1 MDGQDNSAKY
11 QEYRDLDD
19 GLFGN
24 LNLNYFKGSYY
35 FGVDGKNIGLD
46 DQSYLFKGGSYG

>member
-1 MDGQDNSAKY
+1 VDGQDNSAKY